1 MRKTTAKLIR
11 VIVNPKVF
19 KQTSKKAPDIDDEIT
34 EFFEP
39 ILGKLEEQLVKK
51 TYLTGEKMTVIDIM
65 FYCEIVTIL
74 KLYHR
79 EIPRDN
85 CSLVANWYENIAKDP
100 AIQEVDRIFS

>member
-19 KQTSKKAPDIDDEIT
+19 KQTSKKTPDIDDELT

-39 ILGKLEEQLVKK
+39 ILGKLEEQLVRK
-51 TYLTGEKMTVIDIM
+51 TFLTGEKMTVIDIM

-74 KLYHR
+74 KLYNR

-100 AIQEVDRIFS
+100 AIQEVDKIFN